1 LSAGISVASFYRCL
15 HAGINAIVL
24 CDSLSFS
31 FPTSDA
37 DLQGAADGFKS
48 VSSNGV
54 IDGCVACVDGIL
66 LKIQTPA
73 ASEVGNV
80 KSFFS
85 GHYQTFGIDVQ
96 AACDSNCKFVSVNIA
111 APGGT
116 NDIAAFRKTPL
127 AEIVANRIPVGK
139 YVIGDNAY
147 TCCEHL
153 LTPFAGKLYNSNMS

>member
-1 LSAGISVASFYRCL
+1 LTD
-15 HAGINAIVL
+15 VL
-24 CDSLSFS
+24 PALMEVLLRDSNS
-31 FPTSDA
+31 P
-37 DLQGAADGFKS
+37 
-48 VSSNGV
+48 V
-54 IDGCVACVDGIL
+54 
-66 LKIQTPA
+66 

-85 GHYQTFGIDVQ
+85 GHYQTYGINVQ

-116 NDIAAFRKTPL
+116 NNIAAFRKTPL

-139 YVIGDNAY
+139 FVIGDNAY

-153 LTPFAGKLYNSNMS
+153 QTPFAGKLYNSNVS